1 MEQPK
6 PDKNGGRALKL
17 CLAAIASALFVV
29 CAWFVAQLGQS
40 MSRQTNRALEETA
53 TFLTSLADYRT
64 ESNFSV
70 LESLADVYFQ
80 LRDEDKDAILEKR
93 AKQSNFSG
101 IAVLDAAGRVV
112 SVEGREYDLS
122 KISSVQAALEG
133 QTQVSNLI
141 EDPHTGHKGV
151 VYAVPLL
158 REGAPTGA
166 VAGWVPQERM
176 RRVVDVGSFGG
187 EGYFQVIDSEG
198 NIVVGSTQKN
208 ALNRE
213 GNFFDLIERRGR
225 LDRGSSLEQM
235 KRDILNKRNGML
247 YYTLDDGMARV
258 LNYHPLQRSDW
269 YLLSVV
275 PQQVARSQMKQAWL
289 MVSVIALLF
298 LALTGMILLISR
310 RGREQ
315 LQRLAFVDPVT
326 GGFSRTRF
334 ELEGCRAVRA
344 APPGSYT
351 LVSLDLQK
359 FKLINDAFGSAE
371 GDRTLRYVHD
381 VIRSRLGEREYLSRT
396 SADHFNLL
404 VYQKS
409 QEEILRFVH
418 EIARAVNRYNEKL
431 EQKYYLPITAGAYRI
446 DDPLLPMVYIQDR
459 ANVARKY
466 NKESR
471 VGQMH
476 SCVFYSD
483 LERRRM
489 LREKELENRMGSA
502 LDNRE
507 FVVYLQPKIELEH
520 ETIVGAEALV
530 RWQDPERGLL
540 PPSEFIPFF
549 ERNGFIV
556 QLDLYVFEEVCRLL
570 RRWID
575 SGRKPVP
582 VSVNLSQLHL
592 KDPDFLR
599 KYQSI
604 QRRFDVPPELLEIEL
619 TESLAFESMGR
630 LKEMIDEIHEI
641 GFCCSLDDFGSGYSS
656 LNMLKDVSVDAIK
669 LDREFFSSLGG
680 ESEREQRVI
689 ESVIELTKKLGV
701 RSVCEGVET
710 ASQLEFLRRVKCD
723 VLQGYIVS
731 KPLPPEAFEKL
742 AFGAPV
748 GRPGGDG
755 TDYTNCNIGS

>member
-1 MEQPK
+1 MERSRPAE
-6 PDKNGGRALKL
+6 NTGRALKL
-17 CLAAIASALFVV
+17 CLAAIASALLVV
-29 CAWFVAQLGQS
+29 CVWFVAQLGRS
-40 MSRQTNRALEETA
+40 MSRETNRTLEETA

-80 LRDEDKDAILEKR
+80 LRDEDREDILQKR
-93 AKQSNFSG
+93 AGQSNFSG
-101 IAVLDAAGRVV
+101 IAVLDAAGRMA
-112 SVEGREYDLS
+112 SPEGREYDLS
-122 KISSVQAALEG
+122 GISSVQAALEG

-141 EDPHTGHKGV
+141 EDPRTGNKGV

-158 REGAPTGA
+158 QENSIVGA
-166 VAGWVPQERM
+166 VAGWVPQEHM
-176 RRVVDVGSFGG
+176 RRVVDIGSFGG

-208 ALNRE
+208 AAGGE
-213 GNFFDLIERRGR
+213 ENFFDLIERRGE
-225 LDRGSSLEQM
+225 LGRGSSLGQM
-235 KRDILNKRNGML
+235 KRDILEKQNGML

-258 LNYHPLQRSDW
+258 LNYHALQHSDW

-289 MVSVIALLF
+289 MVGVIVLLF
-298 LALTGMILLISR
+298 LLLIGMILILNK
-310 RGREQ
+310 RGSEQ

-334 ELEGCRAVRA
+334 EMEGSKAVRA

-371 GDRTLRYVHD
+371 GDRTLKYVHE
-381 VIRSRLGEREYLSRT
+381 VIKGSLGPGEYLSRT

-404 VYQKS
+404 VYKKS
-409 QEEILRFVH
+409 QEETLRLVRG
-418 EIARAVNRYNEKL
+418 IARTVNRYNEKL
-431 EQKYYLPITAGAYRI
+431 EQKYYLPITAGAYLI
-446 DDPLLPMVYIQDR
+446 DDPQLPMVYIQDR
-459 ANVARKY
+459 ANVARKFG
-466 NKESR
+466 KESR
-471 VGQMH
+471 VGQMY

-507 FVVYLQPKIELEH
+507 FVVYLQPKVELEH
-520 ETIVGAEALV
+520 DAIVGAEALV

-575 SGRKPVP
+575 CGVKPVP

-592 KDPDFLR
+592 RDPDFLR

-604 QRRFDVPPELLEIEL
+604 QQRFDVPPELLEIEL
-619 TESLAFESMGR
+619 TESLAFESMDR
-630 LKEMIDEIHEI
+630 LQEMIDEIHAI

-669 LDREFFSSLGG
+669 LDREFFSGLGG

-723 VLQGYIVS
+723 ALQGYIVS
-731 KPLPPEAFEKL
+731 KPLPPEAFEKM

-748 GRPGGDG
+748 GRPGEDG
-755 TDYTNCNIGS
+755 ADIPNVK